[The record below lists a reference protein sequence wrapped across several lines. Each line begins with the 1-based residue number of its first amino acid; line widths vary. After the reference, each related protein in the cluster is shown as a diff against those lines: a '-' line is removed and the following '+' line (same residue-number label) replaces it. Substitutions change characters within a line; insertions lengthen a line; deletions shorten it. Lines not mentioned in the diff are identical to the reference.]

1 MSKKHLVQ
9 CLQWNQVSKNNI
21 LFLIIGNK
29 PVYWNVADFF
39 MYNTHMAILHAIRKF
54 TENHFIIV
62 GLALVLGILY
72 GDYFSQYS
80 YLSTIFLAMIFFL
93 SSLKIDLKI
102 VRKYLNDK
110 LMLAVVNIFMLLL
123 LPILVYY
130 ITNAIYPPLAI
141 AFLLL
146 AAMPAGMTAPLLA
159 EISGG
164 KQSLALVLTVTTSLL
179 APITAPFIIKTVAG
193 TSVDVSFWA
202 MFITLATVIYIPFI
216 FAQIVK
222 RFWQSAIDRISI
234 SFKPISVIL
243 LGLLI
248 MVVIA
253 KQSEPIISGFKNG
266 GDSIIYII
274 ALFIFFFILHILG
287 YFTLFWKS
295 HQSKITICVC
305 LTYMNFTLAIELA
318 NKFFTEPN
326 VVIPVVFSVI
336 PWAIMLIPYKYIMR
350 KKEL

>member
-1 MSKKHLVQ
+1 MK
-9 CLQWNQVSKNNI
+9 I
-21 LFLIIGNK
+21 LK
-29 PVYWNVADFF
+29 
-39 MYNTHMAILHAIRKF
+39 TIRKF

-62 GLALVLGILY
+62 GLALVLGVLY
-72 GDYFSQYS
+72 GNYLAQYA
-80 YLSTIFLAMIFFL
+80 YLSTTLLAAIFFL
-93 SSLKIDLKI
+93 SSLKIDLKK
-102 VRKYLNDK
+102 VRQYLGDK
-110 LMLAVVNIFMLLL
+110 LVLAIVNIFMLFI
-123 LPILVYY
+123 LPVAVYY
-130 ITNAIYPPLAI
+130 VTNAIYPTLAI

-193 TSVDVSFWA
+193 AQVDVSFWA
-202 MFITLATVIYIPFI
+202 MFTTLAIVIYIPFI
-216 FAQIVK
+216 FAQIIK
-222 RFWQSAIDRISI
+222 RFWQRAIDKVAI

-253 KQSEPIISGFKNG
+253 KQSDAIMAGFKNG
-266 GDSIIYII
+266 DESIIYLA
-274 ALFIFFFILHILG
+274 ALFIFFLILHLLG
-287 YFTLFWKS
+287 HFAIFWK
-295 HQSKITICVC
+295 KRDERITITVC

-326 VVIPVVFSVI
+326 IVIPVVFSVI
-336 PWAIMLIPYKYIMR
+336 PWAIMLIPYKRIMQ
-350 KKEL
+350 KKTS